1 MAMLNDQRVYVFF
14 FFGGEWMIWRRV
26 NVPIK
31 TWPGWGSET
40 HLDGSPKWG
49 CLNSA
54 NPKHVITWICDMH
67 FETSWNGIKE
77 KKRTQDWNNVLQRVC
92 FPDAAW
98 PTADSPFFIQ
108 AYSRTHEWQWLTA
121 ILQDVLRQYL
131 LTTNFLWPICYL
143 LEIQSGETSAIRR
156 WFISWTPQ
164 KF

>member
-1 MAMLNDQRVYVFF
+1 MENPNHKWRFLAGKIIYKWTIFHGYVKWPEGICVLFL
-14 FFGGEWMIWRRV
+14 GGEWMIWRRV

-98 PTADSPFFIQ
+98 PTADSPFLYKPI
-108 AYSRTHEWQWLTA
+108 AGLTSGNGSRLSSRMCWG
-121 ILQDVLRQYL
+121 
-131 LTTNFLWPICYL
+131 N
-143 LEIQSGETSAIRR
+143 
-156 WFISWTPQ
+156 IS
-164 KF
+164 